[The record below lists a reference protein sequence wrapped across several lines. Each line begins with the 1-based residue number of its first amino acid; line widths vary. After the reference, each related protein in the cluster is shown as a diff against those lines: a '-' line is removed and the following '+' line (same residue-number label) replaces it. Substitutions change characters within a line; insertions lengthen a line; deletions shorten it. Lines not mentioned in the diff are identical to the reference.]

1 MDLHIQQ
8 EQEELRE
15 IRLNRAFD
23 KAFIYRQ
30 IIVGKCIRSLQENTG
45 KLQVISY
52 LRELRSVRA
61 LWFVGGYCSEVSF
74 SNISS
79 PDIQEQFH
87 LANL

>member
-30 IIVGKCIRSLQENTG
+30 IIVGKDIRSLQENTG

-52 LRELRSVRA
+52 LRELRLVRA